1 MIFLSSM
8 GLTKSRCDVP
18 SGTTQRHDCPYQKHL
33 GGFFLQIVPPLSL
46 HLVPIQALDKN
57 LNVNE

>member
-1 MIFLSSM
+1 M

-46 HLVPIQALDKN
+46 HSVPIQALHKN